1 MSELKP
7 LTLKGLNV
15 SQTNNFKLDTDIVS
29 TKFTNVELC
38 NKHGVDQNKISG
50 RKASLVTRGHLAK
63 RSTKVKSTI
72 TKAPTKSYNQSDIL
86 PFKTNLKLRNEV
98 ITLLSSGLLIKN
110 VVNKLNVSQSSVTRT
125 RKYLVSIGQIK
136 KGKGDNL
143 INTPKEVVE
152 TLGNVVASFSKEIE
166 KPKNAN
172 PYNDNGLNKELAR
185 NKMSNYIVNSD
196 TVGTI
201 LSLPFSSC
209 KIEKKILLERPNY
222 DFLGVEFDEP
232 TFNDLKDTVKAEK
245 LPIKTYFGKLGDKI
259 YGTHENTYSNIIA
272 DYCGQLP
279 TFSNEI
285 EYAIRNKVV
294 ETNGIIAMT
303 FSKPIRGTSNHSKFI
318 LSLGGTI
325 SNNPNDNRCNSDKA
339 TEAYFNRIIGND
351 FQFVEIFNYT
361 DPNEE
366 TGMGCPMTLVILK
379 RLR

>member
-1 MSELKP
+1 MTTLKP
-7 LTLKGLNV
+7 LTLKGLNA
-15 SQTNNFKLDTDIVS
+15 SQTNNFKLDSDIVS
-29 TKFTNVELC
+29 TNFTNAELC
-38 NKHGVDQNKISG
+38 KKYGINQSRISN
-50 RKASLVTRGHLAK
+50 RKASLVTRGHLNASAK
-63 RSTKVKSTI
+63 AVAKTL
-72 TKAPTKSYNQSDIL
+72 PTTSLVLTPCGLIG
-86 PFKTNLKLRNEV
+86 EV
-98 ITLLSSGLLIKN
+98 
-110 VVNKLNVSQSSVTRT
+110 VVPKIV
-125 RKYLVSIGQIK
+125 
-136 KGKGDNL
+136 
-143 INTPKEVVE
+143 KEV
-152 TLGNVVASFSKEIE
+152 S
-166 KPKNAN
+166 KPKNTN
-172 PYNDNGLNKELAR
+172 PYNDNGLNKEVAR

-201 LSLPFSSC
+201 LSLPFSTC

-222 DFLGVEFDEP
+222 NFLGVEFDEP

-259 YGTHENTYSNIIA
+259 YGTHENTYSHIIA

-318 LSLGGTI
+318 LGLGGTI
-325 SNNPNDNRCNSDKA
+325 SNNPNDNRCDSDKA

-379 RLR
+379 RIK